1 MELARTQ
8 APSSPLMARDGLLLA
23 CFVGCLLLPVPPPLA
38 LALGAT
44 FALALGHSR
53 GALVRKWTTRLL
65 QASVVGI
72 GAGMDLRVVAAV
84 GARGFVYTAVGIAG
98 CLTLGLLLAR
108 LLRVTR
114 AAGLLVAVGTAIC
127 GGSAIAAAAPTLKAR
142 DEDVSVALATVFVL
156 NGIALFAFPL
166 VGHALHLEPS
176 AFGLWAAL
184 AIHDT
189 SSVVGAAIAF
199 GPGALAV
206 ATTVKLARALWI
218 APTSAALSF
227 AGGRGRAKLPLFIA
241 GFVVAA
247 ALATFVAPLHA
258 AAPSV
263 ASGARHLMV
272 ATLFLVGAGLDRAS
286 LSRVGWRPLAQGAL
300 LWAVVATL
308 SLAAILGGIV
318 AQ

>member
-1 MELARTQ
+1 
-8 APSSPLMARDGLLLA
+8 MARDWLLAA

-38 LALGAT
+38 LALGAV
-44 FALALGHSR
+44 FALMIGHAR
-53 GALVRKWTTRLL
+53 GALVRTWTTRLL

-98 CLTLGLLLAR
+98 CLTLGLVLAR
-108 LLRVTR
+108 LLKVTR

-142 DEDVSVALATVFVL
+142 DEDVSIALATVFVL
-156 NGIALFAFPL
+156 NGVALFVFPL
-166 VGHALHLEPS
+166 VGHAVGLDPTS
-176 AFGLWAAL
+176 FGLWAAL

-218 APTSAALSF
+218 APTTAALSF
-227 AGGRGRAKLPLFIA
+227 AGGRGKAKLPLFIA
-241 GFVVAA
+241 GFIAAA
-247 ALATFVAPLHA
+247 ALGTFIAPVHA
-258 AAPSV
+258 LAPSV
-263 ASGARHLMV
+263 AGGARHLMV
-272 ATLFLVGAGLDRAS
+272 ATLFLVGAGLDRVS
-286 LSRVGWRPLAQGAL
+286 LSRVGWRPMVQGAL
-300 LWAVVATL
+300 LWAIVASL
-308 SLAAILGGIV
+308 SLAAIV
-318 AQ
+318 AGFVRS